1 MSNPFSKIL
10 TLADSQLAKN
20 GFWALAGNMLQTVF
34 VTMFF
39 VILARVYP
47 KEEFATYLVALG
59 IYQALVAFSSMGLG
73 QWYIRQYTDESDKQM
88 FTMRYFKI
96 QLILGSL
103 FYLLNVG
110 AALLL
115 YSGTTIYWLAV
126 ILGTNII
133 FDNLIGAI
141 KSFNIAEL
149 NQKITFR
156 ILTMD
161 GLLRLLIV
169 VIVLVFPISITWVS
183 VIFVAS
189 RLLTSM
195 YFIEIGLDKKI
206 SLRDILKLKIKM
218 AEIRK
223 EVFATW
229 RFALIGGIAIV
240 FWRLGNILA
249 SKFLTIQDVADFE
262 IAFKVYSILMI
273 VPSLFIGL
281 CYKYFVQLIFEKAIA
296 SLKDF
301 YYACNMLF
309 LVYSVF
315 SYMII
320 YSFSRELVVFTFG
333 AGYVNAIAATR
344 EIVIAIL
351 IFPAILLQAN
361 IIVAMKSEQADL
373 IFNMSAL
380 LVQLLCCVLGF
391 LYSKSL
397 STINYSI
404 IISLFFFH
412 LAQSIF
418 LINKGIL
425 TWYSTIRYYLIT
437 GFVVVAYN
445 FLFLTFGNISMVI
458 CLLLF
463 SIISFKLM
471 TNIFNSFS
479 AVSKP
484 IPLSVSTLQTN
495 RQPENA

>member
-1 MSNPFSKIL
+1 MSNPINKIL
-10 TLADSQLAKN
+10 VLADSRLAKN

-34 VTMFF
+34 VTLFF
-39 VILARVYP
+39 VVLARVYP
-47 KEEFATYLVALG
+47 KGEFATYLVALG

-73 QWYIRQYTDESDKQM
+73 QWYIRQYTDEPDKPM
-88 FTMRYFKI
+88 FTKRYFKI

-103 FYLLNVG
+103 FYLFNIA

-161 GLLRLLIV
+161 GLLRVLIILIV
-169 VIVLVFPISITWVS
+169 LAIPISIVWVS
-183 VIFVAS
+183 VIFVVS

-195 YFIEIGLDKKI
+195 YFIKVGLDGQT
-206 SLRDILKLKIKM
+206 SLSDILKLKVTI
-218 AEIRK
+218 AEIKK

-249 SKFLTIQDVADFE
+249 SKFLTVQDVADFE

-281 CYKYFVQLIFEKAIA
+281 CYKYFVQAIFEKSYH
-296 SLKDF
+296 SLKEF

-315 SYMII
+315 SYIII
-320 YSFSRELVVFTFG
+320 YSFSKEIVVYTFG
-333 AGYVNAIAATR
+333 AEYVNAVEATK
-344 EIVIAIL
+344 EIVISIL

-361 IIVAMKSEQADL
+361 VIVAMKSEQADL
-373 IFNMSAL
+373 IFNISAL
-380 LVQLLCCVLGF
+380 VIQLSCCVLGF

-404 IISLFFFH
+404 IISLISFH

-418 LINKGIL
+418 LIRKGIL
-425 TWYSTIRYYLIT
+425 TWYFTAGHYLVIAT
-437 GFVVVAYN
+437 FIVVYN
-445 FLFLTFGNISMVI
+445 YLFIKYGNVSVI
-458 CLLLF
+458 ACLLLF
-463 SIISFKLM
+463 SVVAAKLM
-471 TNIFNSFS
+471 VNVFSSFS
-479 AVSKP
+479 SINKPMPVS
-484 IPLSVSTLQTN
+484 IPKLQIN
-495 RQPENA
+495 AHPENA

>member
-1 MSNPFSKIL
+1 
-10 TLADSQLAKN
+10 
-20 GFWALAGNMLQTVF
+20 
-34 VTMFF
+34 
-39 VILARVYP
+39 
-47 KEEFATYLVALG
+47 
-59 IYQALVAFSSMGLG
+59 
-73 QWYIRQYTDESDKQM
+73 M
-88 FTMRYFKI
+88 FTTRYFKI

-103 FYLLNVG
+103 FYVLNVG

-161 GLLRLLIV
+161 GLLRVLII
-169 VIVLVFPISITWVS
+169 VIVLAFPISITWVS

-189 RLLTSM
+189 RLITSM
-195 YFIEIGLDKKI
+195 YFIEIGLDRKI
-206 SLRDILKLKIKM
+206 SLRDILKLKVTISEIK
-218 AEIRK
+218 K

-281 CYKYFVQLIFEKAIA
+281 CYKYFVQLIYEKAMG

-309 LVYSVF
+309 LVYAVF
-315 SYMII
+315 SYIII
-320 YSFSRELVVFTFG
+320 YSFSKELVVFTFG
-333 AGYVNAIAATR
+333 AEYVNAIAATR

-361 IIVAMKSEQADL
+361 VIVAMKSEQADL
-373 IFNMSAL
+373 IFNISAL
-380 LVQLLCCVLGF
+380 LIQLLCCVLGF

-425 TWYSTIRYYLIT
+425 TWYSTMRYYLII
-437 GFVVVAYN
+437 GSIVVAYN
-445 FLFLTFGNISMVI
+445 FLFHEYGNLSMVI

-463 SIISFKLM
+463 SVISVKLM
-471 TNIFNSFS
+471 ANIFSSFS

-484 IPLSVSTLQTN
+484 IPLSIPKLQTN
-495 RQPENA
+495 GQPENA